1 MNSKVIFWIS
11 DALAPI
17 GLPKTLQEKHN
28 FDVYAI
34 NDVTDKQKK
43 LNS

>member
-1 MNSKVIFWIS
+1 MKSKIIFWVN
-11 DALAPI
+11 DALAFI

-34 NDVTDKQKK
+34 NDVTDK
-43 LNS
+43 